1 MKNNLL
7 PGIRQSL
14 KVFFSRGVVV
24 VIATAIILIFL
35 FVAVFAPI
43 IAPYDPYEMHYDDPF
58 EKPSGKYLL
67 GTDNFGRDLLSR
79 IIYGAR
85 ITLVVSLLA
94 STIAAVIGILFGMIA
109 GYYGGMT
116 SEVIMRICDA
126 QLSIPTLIFA
136 MVLAFFINSNG
147 NLASVA
153 FIIGVSM
160 VPNYVRVVN
169 GTTLSLKESD
179 YVVAS
184 KQLGKKDF
192 SILLRHILPNCFPS
206 IIVIFTMNLGSAI
219 LMEANM
225 SFLGV
230 GITAPTPAWGC
241 MVSTGYKY
249 LITAP
254 SVAIIPGIAVILI
267 VVAFNIVG
275 DSLRDSLDPKLKG
288 KI

>member
-1 MKNNLL
+1 MKNTLL
-7 PGIRQSL
+7 PGIRQSV

-24 VIATAIILIFL
+24 IIATAIIVAFL
-35 FVAVFAPI
+35 FVAILAPI

-58 EKPSGKYLL
+58 AKPSGKYLL

-85 ITLVVSLLA
+85 ITLIVSLLA
-94 STIAAVIGILFGMIA
+94 STIAALIGILLGMIA
-109 GYYGGMT
+109 GYYGGIV

-153 FIIGVSM
+153 FIIGISM
-160 VPNYVRVVN
+160 VPNYVRVVH

-179 YVVAS
+179 YVTAS

-192 SILLRHILPNCFPS
+192 SILIRHILPNCFPS